1 MKALEFETKLSGDAN
16 LKVPADLAGQIP
28 REEAVRVIVLLPDG
42 VEDKDWQRLASDQLL
57 SGYSEGDSIYD
68 AV

>member
-16 LKVPADLAGQIP
+16 LKVPEDLAGQIP
-28 REEAVRVIVLLPDG
+28 REEAVRVIVLLPEG
-42 VEDKDWQRLASDQLL
+42 VEDKDWQRLVTDQLF
-57 SGYSEGDSIYD
+57 SGYSESDSIYD

>member
-1 MKALEFETKLSGDAN
+1 MKALEFESTLSEGAT
-16 LKVPADLAGQIP
+16 LKVPSDLAGQIP
-28 REEAVRVIVLLPDG
+28 REEAVRVIVLLPENAEDG
-42 VEDKDWQRLASDQLL
+42 DWQRLSAEQLL